1 MHRNSILYLRAQVRF
16 PLATRL
22 SKIFSCS
29 QRAVQ
34 TFTEMAQ
41 GNAKVKKAEASGGRK
56 KGGVV
61 KKGARAIAPKQAQKQ
76 REHKVQKVCPPSCSK
91 RSLICQNLSSKINN
105 SIERQMVQAASAGKL
120 TIMRNSGGDVVEA
133 GKGKGKAKGK

>member
-1 MHRNSILYLRAQVRF
+1 
-16 PLATRL
+16 
-22 SKIFSCS
+22 
-29 QRAVQ
+29 
-34 TFTEMAQ
+34 MAQ
-41 GNAKVKKAEASGGRK
+41 GNGKLKKTEASGGRK

-76 REHKVQKVCPPSCSK
+76 REHKVQKVCSHTSSK
-91 RSLICQNLSSKINN
+91 LTGQNLSSKINN